1 MTSYLTAKKADNPL
15 RPFAHGGRGDGEGEQ
30 LRGTNRPTKQPA
42 LPMKEGR
49 KVFLLLPSLS
59 LFLSVFGPNKT
70 VEELFTILQECA

>member
-15 RPFAHGGRGDGEGEQ
+15 RPFAHCGRGDGDGDGEQ
-30 LRGTNRPTKQPA
+30 LRGTNRPA

-49 KVFLLLPSLS
+49 KVFLLLPSHS